1 LQIQVSW
8 SLSIPATFNSELLS
22 TWFLFL
28 AKKSKLFEAAF
39 LCSWILF
46 LPASNGGS
54 QLVCFQ
60 EEEEEEEEEE
70 GEKRCEL

>member
-1 LQIQVSW
+1 V
-8 SLSIPATFNSELLS
+8 LLS
-22 TWFLFL
+22 CSSSSLVFLGFF
-28 AKKSKLFEAAF
+28 SF
-39 LCSWILF
+39 
-46 LPASNGGS
+46 PASNGGS